1 MAATSVHKGCVQQAT
16 PFKAAATSVYG
27 QIIKIDLTKKIC
39 RKLKGAAA
47 GTATWQTNVG
57 NKKGEV
63 LISMVTD
70 SQALVSLQ
78 PTADGL
84 MRR

>member
-1 MAATSVHKGCVQQAT
+1 MCAAGY
-16 PFKAAATSVYG
+16 PLKAAATSVYG
-27 QIIKIDLTKKIC
+27 RIIKIDSTKKIC
-39 RKLKGAAA
+39 RKLTGAAA

-63 LISMVTD
+63 LISVVTD